1 MNTNFRSVLA
11 FAALLA
17 IGARSA
23 ISPRYAFAADLP
35 SGGSALLG
43 EQQPGT
49 ATAGAPKAEIAEPAY
64 NFGTALSGPPI
75 NHVFL
80 IKNVATDRSRSGK
93 SPRRAD
99 ALPPSPAKPSSR

>member
-1 MNTNFRSVLA
+1 MNTNFRSALA
-11 FAALLA
+11 LAALLA

-23 ISPRYAFAADLP
+23 APMRYAFAADLP

-49 ATAGAPKAEIAEPAY
+49 TAAGAPKAEVTEPAY

-75 NHVFL
+75 NHVFM
-80 IKNVATDRSRSGK
+80 IKNVGSG
-93 SPRRAD
+93 PLEIRNVT
-99 ALPPSPAKPSSR
+99 SSC